1 MKTQSFHSFIWKM
14 SVVHTVTYF
23 IAGAMAYQ
31 LLTKQFYEGPN
42 AIFTSFMRTPAE
54 PDSWHH
60 VMRWFI
66 PAQILRGILM
76 ALALLPFYELMLKW
90 SYRKRFFALASLYLV
105 FGCWACAVAA
115 PGTIEGFVYNKPF
128 ITPYV
133 HAIVQPEILV
143 QGILLAAWLSR
154 WMGKAPQNSNHN

>member
-1 MKTQSFHSFIWKM
+1 MKTKLFLSFFGKM
-14 SVVHTVTYF
+14 AVVHTTTYF
-23 IAGAMAYQ
+23 VAGAFAYQ

-42 AIFTSFMRTPAE
+42 AIFASFMRTPAE
-54 PDSWHH
+54 PDTWHH
-60 VMRWFI
+60 VMHWFI

-76 ALALLPFYELMLKW
+76 AAALAPFYELLVSW
-90 SYRKRFFALASLYLV
+90 SFRKRFFTIASLYLI

-115 PGTIEGFVYNKPF
+115 PGTIEGMVYTKSI

-143 QGILLAAWLSR
+143 QGLLLAAWISR
-154 WMGKAPQNSNHN
+154 WMGLASQTTQAG